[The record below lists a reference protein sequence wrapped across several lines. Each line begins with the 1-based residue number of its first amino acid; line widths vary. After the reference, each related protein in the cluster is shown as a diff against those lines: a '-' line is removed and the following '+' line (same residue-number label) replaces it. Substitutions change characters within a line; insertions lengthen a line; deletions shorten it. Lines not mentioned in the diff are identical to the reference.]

1 MFNSDSQ
8 SSDNRRSTRV
18 PLETSIEVSIEVDG
32 KPGTLPFK
40 GVTVTVNLHG
50 ALIRT
55 VKPLEIGATVHL
67 RTLNG
72 EECAAKVVHRL
83 PTNALTYG
91 IELLEPKNVWGVSL
105 PPEDWA
111 QEPDLPEPAQSWS
124 IVKGTERMSPRL
136 KRAYVSPTINHYHSL
151 EQLPEKIRGAVE
163 EILSDDRPLTV
174 VLDEDHRYVS
184 VSEEFARLLG
194 YSARELIGKR
204 VDDITV
210 QGTVDIDFAFQ
221 ASKRLG
227 EMQGLWLFE
236 GRFGKKLLCRYRTRR
251 SKATYTAEL
260 EPLFIA
266 A

>member
-1 MFNSDSQ
+1 MLNSILQ
-8 SSDNRRSTRV
+8 SSEHRRSTRV
-18 PLETSIEVSIEVDG
+18 PLETSIQVLIEVDG

-40 GVTVTVNLHG
+40 GETVTVNLHG

-55 VKPLEIGATVHL
+55 LKPLEVGSTIYL
-67 RTLNG
+67 RTSDGN
-72 EECAAKVVHRL
+72 ECAAKVVHRL
-83 PTNALTYG
+83 PENALTYG
-91 IELLEPKNVWGVSL
+91 IELLEPNNVWGVSL
-105 PPEDWA
+105 PPGDWA
-111 QEPDLPEPAQSWS
+111 QAVGAATPPD
-124 IVKGTERMSPRL
+124 GSPSRRTTPKL
-136 KRAYVSPTINHYHSL
+136 KRAYVSPKINRYQSID
-151 EQLPEKIRGAVE
+151 QLPEKIRVAVE

-194 YSARELIGKR
+194 YSSRELMGKR

-221 ASKRLG
+221 VSKRLG

-236 GRFGKKLLCRYRTRR
+236 GRFGKKLLCRYRARR
-251 SKATYTAEL
+251 SRATYTAEL

>member
-1 MFNSDSQ
+1 MMLNSASQ
-8 SSDNRRSTRV
+8 SSEHRRSTRV
-18 PLETSIEVSIEVDG
+18 PLETSIEVLIEVDG
-32 KPGTLPFK
+32 RPGTLPFK
-40 GVTVTVNLHG
+40 GETVTVNLHG

-55 VKPLEIGATVHL
+55 LKPLEVGSTIYL
-67 RTLNG
+67 RTSHGN
-72 EECAAKVVHRL
+72 ECAAKVVHCL
-83 PTNALTYG
+83 PENALTYG

-105 PPEDWA
+105 PPGDWSQA
-111 QEPDLPEPAQSWS
+111 DAAASPDVFPSKRTTP
-124 IVKGTERMSPRL
+124 KL
-136 KRAYVSPTINHYHSL
+136 KRAYVSPKIKRYESVD
-151 EQLPEKIRGAVE
+151 QLPDKIRVAVE

-174 VLDEDHRYVS
+174 VVDEDHRYVS

-194 YSARELIGKR
+194 YSARELTGKR

-221 ASKRLG
+221 VSKRIG

-236 GRFGKKLLCRYRTRR
+236 GRYGKKLLCRYRARR
-251 SKATYTAEL
+251 SRTTYTAEL